1 MVKVFVKNNTTREEV
16 IKELSAT
23 PLSVFSDQGIDISG
37 SQVNLNGTVLTSDKF
52 NQTFEQLG
60 VTDGATVYLT
70 SVVKADGA
78 RA

>member
-1 MVKVFVKNNTTREEV
+1 MVKVFVKNNTSREEV
-16 IKELSAT
+16 ITEVSAT
-23 PLSVFSDQGIDISG
+23 PLSVFNDQGIDISG
-37 SQVNLNGTVLTSDKF
+37 SQVNLDGRVLTSDKF

-60 VTDGATVYLT
+60 VADGATVYLT